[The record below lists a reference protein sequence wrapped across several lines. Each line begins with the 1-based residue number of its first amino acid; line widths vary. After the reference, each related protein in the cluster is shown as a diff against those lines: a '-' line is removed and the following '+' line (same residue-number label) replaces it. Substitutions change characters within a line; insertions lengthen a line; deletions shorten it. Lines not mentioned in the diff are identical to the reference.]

1 MNSITQLEII
11 LVFSVCAWIGVVL
24 LAWNK
29 GASDFAT
36 GEYIAQVIM
45 FLTMVGF
52 GIAWF
57 F

>member
-1 MNSITQLEII
+1 MDEITQLEII

-29 GASDFAT
+29 GASDFET
-36 GEYIAQVIM
+36 GEMMARVIIL
-45 FLTMVGF
+45 FTMIGF

>member
-1 MNSITQLEII
+1 MNAITQLEII

-45 FLTMVGF
+45 LVTLIGF